1 MYLRL
6 SRASLVV
13 RSSDNGFALIV
24 VMLLMVAL
32 SMVGVASLRGITLQE
47 KMAGNLYFR
56 SLSFAEA
63 ESALRATVA
72 RMDNKI
78 GLTVETPPAPDS
90 SDLNYKPLIVTGS
103 NQSYWNSAASW
114 VNTDVRSVMSSAAAG
129 LTVNATTEQVLTGDQ
144 MPTCEAKMGSS
155 ACKVMFTRMTA
166 RATDPATGAAV
177 VLQQYWSF
185 PISK

>member
-1 MYLRL
+1 MYTRH
-6 SRASLVV
+6 SKTTSAIQ
-13 RSSDNGFALIV
+13 SSDTGFALV
-24 VMLLMVAL
+24 VVLLLMVAL

-72 RMDNKI
+72 RIDGKI

-90 SDLNYKPLIVTGS
+90 SDLNYKPLIVNGS
-103 NQSYWNSAASW
+103 NQSYWNSASSW
-114 VNTDVRSVMSSAAAG
+114 SSTDVRSVMSSAATG
-129 LTVNATTEQVLTGDQ
+129 LAVNATTEQIIVGDQ
-144 MPTCEAKMGSS
+144 MPTCESKMGSS

-177 VLQQYWSF
+177 VLQQFWSY

>member
-1 MYLRL
+1 MYLPLPGPSSAARL
-6 SRASLVV
+6 TNS
-13 RSSDNGFALIV
+13 GFALV
-24 VMLLMVAL
+24 VVLLLMVAL

-72 RMDNKI
+72 RIDNKI
-78 GLTVETPPAPDS
+78 GLTVETPPAPES

-103 NQSYWNSAASW
+103 NQSYWNNVASW
-114 VNTDVRSVMSSAAAG
+114 MNTDVRSVMSSAATG
-129 LTVNATTEQVLTGDQ
+129 LAVNATTEQVLIGDQ
-144 MPTCEAKMGSS
+144 MPTCEGKMGSS